1 VLPFDFHPRS
11 RVIFGPGTLARLGER
26 ARELGITRVL
36 LVADPGIAAIGYV
49 DTARRVL
56 DAAGITVETFHQ
68 FNENPDTDMVEAGR
82 AHAATLGVDGIVGL
96 GGGSSMDCAKGIN
109 FLLSNG
115 GAMADYRGY
124 GKASRPM
131 LPMIGVPTTAGT
143 GSDAQSY
150 ALISDARTHVKMAC
164 GDPKAAFST
173 VILDPELT
181 TSQPAHVTAA
191 AGYDAIAHAVE
202 TWVTRTRNPMS
213 DLFSREAWRLL
224 DGSFERV
231 LRAPRDLDARG
242 AMLVGSHLAGA
253 AIEQSMLG
261 ATHACANPLTARYGT
276 THGVGIAL
284 LLRHVVRWNST
295 SEETRARYAALA
307 ADLPARLERLAHIGQ
322 FPAGLAAAGVSEDD
336 LDMLSREAAAQW
348 TGTFNPRPFDEQGA
362 REIYGMA
369 W

>member
-1 VLPFDFHPRS
+1 MLPFDFHPRS
-11 RVIFGPGTLARLGER
+11 RVVFGPGTLSRIGER
-26 ARELGITRVL
+26 SREIGIARVL
-36 LVADPGIAAIGYV
+36 LVADRGILATGYV
-49 DTARRVL
+49 DAARKAL
-56 DAAGITVETFHQ
+56 EGAGIMVETFHE

-82 AHAATLGVDGIVGL
+82 AHAATLGVDGIAGL

-109 FLLSNG
+109 FLLTNG
-115 GAMADYRGY
+115 GAMADYRGH

-164 GDPKAAFST
+164 GDPKAAFAT

-181 TSQPAHVTAA
+181 TSAPAHVTAA

-202 TWVTRTRNPMS
+202 TWVTRTRNPIS

-231 LRAPRDLDARG
+231 LCAPQDLDARG
-242 AMLVGSHLAGA
+242 AMLLGSHLAGA

-295 SEETRARYAALA
+295 SEETRARYSALA
-307 ADLPARLERLAHIGQ
+307 PDLPARLERLAQLGQ
-322 FPAGLAAAGVSEDD
+322 FPAGLAAAGAPRGEP
-336 LDMLSREAAAQW
+336 
-348 TGTFNPRPFDEQGA
+348 GTPLR
-362 REIYGMA
+362 
-369 W
+369 